1 MSIVYARTTGVACLL
16 TFGCCSAATAI
27 GADESSV
34 RHGSASQKTPAI
46 DVEIVSVQPSGIRI
60 HFQGWVAVGRVAATK
75 GIQRRSVLL
84 YLHSPVQTFGV
95 PADEAVGRRFRA
107 IVQQRRG
114 EHIFK
119 FEVDRDDDAK

>member
-1 MSIVYARTTGVACLL
+1 MSMVYARTARVACLL

-34 RHGSASQKTPAI
+34 RHGSASQNTPAI
-46 DVEIVSVQPSGIRI
+46 DFEIVSIEPSGIRN
-60 HFQGWVAVGRVAATK
+60 HYQDWVAVGRVAATK

-84 YLHSPVQTFGV
+84 YMHSPVRTFGV